1 MRVISTYA
9 GHESS
14 ISLYIDGEVIVVE
27 LDKLTGN
34 KYFSLGKCNVVEQSE
49 VIEQALEAAGVA
61 NDFDVWVN
69 GSDFNRK
76 NGVLDPAKLENI
88 INFKRT
94 IVGPGHHMC
103 HAHSA
108 YWQSPFDKAYL
119 ISSDGGGN
127 DGYFNIYDCNR
138 QTGPILQ
145 ERIDRF
151 DFGTFYG
158 IIACCIPQVG
168 KNTKYFFDAAG
179 KSMALASQIQ
189 AKLDPDLLSAMRS
202 YYANGDKNLISAYIG
217 VDKKD
222 MNNNIKLT
230 EGTGKANYF
239 ENQRLGLQV
248 ARANQ
253 KVFEEKFENILNDRQ
268 YYLGLMKDNLI
279 LTGGCALNVTNNQMI
294 NNMIPEVNTYVPPNP
309 TDGGLSLGGLFWYM
323 YLVGLQFPGGDYK
336 FSGIPLIENK
346 KFRKKRKTPIKTI
359 AKMITEGK
367 VIGVLEGNAEIGPRA
382 LGHRSIICDASVKGM
397 KEKLNDTVKHRE
409 WYRPFA
415 PIVLE
420 EHLDRY
426 FVRKNWDNLEHMS
439 YAVEAKP
446 EFERKFNAACHVDGT
461 ARVQICNEKDSTVYK
476 LLKEVGTPLLN
487 TSFND
492 NGKPIVSNVEDAYN
506 MLEYLDGIVVNGV
519 LVTK

>member
-1 MRVISTYA
+1 MRIISTYA

-14 ISLYIDGEVIVVE
+14 MSVFIDGKITVIE
-27 LDKLTGN
+27 LDKFTGN
-34 KYFSLGKCNVVEQSE
+34 KYFSLRLCNVVEQSE
-49 VIEQALEAAGVA
+49 IIEQALEAAGIE
-61 NDFDVWVN
+61 NDFDIWIN
-69 GSDFNRK
+69 GSFHDK
-76 NGVLDPAKLENI
+76 QNGLIAEEKMENI
-88 INFKRT
+88 INFKKT
-94 IVGPGHHMC
+94 IRGPGHHMC

-127 DGYFNIYDCNR
+127 DGYFNIYECNR
-138 QTGPILQ
+138 KTGPILS

-151 DFGTFYG
+151 DFGTYYAL
-158 IIACCIPQVG
+158 IACTIPQVG
-168 KNTKYFFDAAG
+168 KTTKFYYDAAG
-179 KSMALASQIQ
+179 KAMALAGQLQIQ
-189 AKLDPDLLSAMRS
+189 LDPDLVSAIRS
-202 YYANGDKNLISAYIG
+202 FYSNGDKGQYIKYVG
-217 VDKKD
+217 IDNVAF
-222 MNNNIKLT
+222 NNNLKLT
-230 EGTGKANYF
+230 KGNTPAKGF
-239 ENQRLGLQV
+239 DNQRLGMMV

-253 KVFEEKFENILNDRQ
+253 KVFEEKFANIIQDRQ
-268 YYLGLMKDNLI
+268 YYVGLQQDNLI
-279 LTGGCALNVTNNQMI
+279 VTGGCALNVTNNQKLCDLFP
-294 NNMIPEVNTYVPPNP
+294 NMNTFVPPNP
-309 TDGGLSLGGLFWYM
+309 TDGGLSLGAIFWY
-323 YLVGLQFPGGDYK
+323 LHLTATDIPEQDYK
-336 FSGIPLIENK
+336 FSGIPLIQNK

-359 AKMITEGK
+359 ANMIKEGK
-367 VIGVLEGNAEIGPRA
+367 VIGIVEGNAEIGPRA
-382 LGHRSIICDASVKGM
+382 LGHRSIIVDPSIRGM
-397 KEKLNDTVKHRE
+397 KEKLNDQVKHRE

-461 ARVQICNEKDSTVYK
+461 ARVQVCDEKGSTVYK
-476 LLKEVGTPLLN
+476 LLKEIGTPLLN

-519 LVTK
+519 LITK